1 MDIVFVSQLE
11 VLYIQTQSN
20 MHMLLF
26 INIEQTTILILI
38 PVSA

>member
-1 MDIVFVSQLE
+1 MDIVFVWQLE